1 LPTGCDL
8 GANERP
14 LRVAY
19 SMGLKI
25 TDPEMQQSAAT
36 KRVVTIVSRT
46 EAALGQNGLSA
57 G

>member
-1 LPTGCDL
+1 
-8 GANERP
+8 
-14 LRVAY
+14 
-19 SMGLKI
+19 
-25 TDPEMQQSAAT
+25 MQQSAAT